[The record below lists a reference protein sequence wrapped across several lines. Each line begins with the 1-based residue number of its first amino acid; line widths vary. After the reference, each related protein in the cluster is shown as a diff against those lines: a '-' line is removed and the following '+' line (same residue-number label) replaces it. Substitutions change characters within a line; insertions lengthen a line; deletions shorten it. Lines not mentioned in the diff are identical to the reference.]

1 MEKKTVLAIV
11 LSTIVLFGF
20 QALNQYLNPISENK
34 TEIINVD
41 NTKSSVIIKETN
53 TPVITLEKEED
64 QKAAELVK
72 FTTDLFDVTFNTQG
86 ANIKS
91 LKLINHTIDVS
102 HDEKV
107 DIVNNDIDDNSLFNI
122 KLGDYNNEV
131 FNEVFSY
138 SKLDEYTF
146 QFSKIFTV
154 KDNSGTDS
162 APLTLIKTYKFL
174 PDEYMFELK
183 ITLKNSE
190 NSIIPINNNGS
201 VYSLN
206 VVKQI
211 GPEFKKLDRRE
222 DYRKLSVFTNDKRK
236 ELKVKSQEVNFS
248 EEYKWTAIEGKFFT
262 VAVIPENVTP
272 TIHYTN
278 ELSNAIPQSN
288 LSLDRISLNS
298 SVIEDTYK
306 IYIGPKDKTILN
318 KYNSSETNGWNL
330 SDININKIISFWFL
344 GMFFMWVITIMNS
357 VINNYGISIIV
368 LTVLIKIILY
378 PFTKSSIES
387 MGKMQTIQPEIKILQ
402 DKYKNDSAKL
412 NAAMADLYK
421 KEGVNPLGG
430 CLPMLLQMPIF
441 ITFYSLFNEF
451 IGLRGASFIPGW
463 ITDLSK
469 PEYIL
474 KFGFELPILGWDA
487 LRLLPII
494 YVATQLISMKF
505 TQNNQT
511 GGAAQGA
518 SAMQTK
524 MLTLGMPIMFFFI
537 MYNQS
542 SGLLLYWITQNLISS
557 YQNISSKK
565 KSDKAHELVL
575 EEKII
580 KKKKKKRK

>member
-162 APLTLIKTYKFL
+162 APLTLK
-174 PDEYMFELK
+174 
-183 ITLKNSE
+183 
-190 NSIIPINNNGS
+190 
-201 VYSLN
+201 
-206 VVKQI
+206 
-211 GPEFKKLDRRE
+211 FKKLDRRE

-441 ITFYSLFNEF
+441 ITF
-451 IGLRGASFIPGW
+451 
-463 ITDLSK
+463 
-469 PEYIL
+469 
-474 KFGFELPILGWDA
+474 
-487 LRLLPII
+487 
-494 YVATQLISMKF
+494 